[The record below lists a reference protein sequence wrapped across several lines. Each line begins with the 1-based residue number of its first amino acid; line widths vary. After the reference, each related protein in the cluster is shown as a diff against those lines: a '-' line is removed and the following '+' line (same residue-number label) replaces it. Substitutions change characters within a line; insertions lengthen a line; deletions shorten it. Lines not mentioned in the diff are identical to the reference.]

1 MGTPAP
7 EHPID
12 EDLARRLLQNQHP
25 DLATLPISTADSGFD
40 NVLFRLGDDFA
51 VRLPRRAI
59 GAELAASEHRWLP
72 ELAERLPLP
81 VPVPVRIGAPA
92 LGYPWPWSVV
102 RWVAGTSAEIAP
114 VRDAHDGARKLAE
127 FLRALHIPA
136 PDDAPHNPWRGIP
149 LTDRVER
156 TLATID
162 GLRARGADLDLDEV
176 AAAFERA
183 ARRPAWSGHPVWLH
197 GDLHP
202 RHVLTVDGQ
211 ISGVIDF
218 GDLTSGDPATDLAAV
233 WMLLPLQ
240 GHEAFRSVYGPDDDT
255 WERGRGWAIVFGA
268 MLLEIGL
275 NDGDQPRRHVAE
287 TTLLRAIEAP

>member
-12 EDLARRLLQNQHP
+12 ADLARRLLRDQHA
-25 DLATLPISTADSGFD
+25 DLADLPLHEVDSGFD
-40 NVLFRLGDDFA
+40 NVLFRLGDDLA

-59 GAELAASEHRWLP
+59 GADLAANEHRWLP
-72 ELAERLPLP
+72 KLAEHLPLP

-102 RWVAGTSAEIAP
+102 RWVAGTSAEVAP
-114 VRDAHDGARKLAE
+114 IRDADRGASTLAE
-127 FLRALHIPA
+127 FLRALHRPA
-136 PDDAPHNPWRGIP
+136 HDDAPHNPWRGIP
-149 LTDRVER
+149 LTDRLDR

-162 GLRARGADLDLDEV
+162 GLRARGTDLDLDAV
-176 AAAFERA
+176 AEAFERA
-183 ARRPAWSGHPVWLH
+183 ARRPAWAGTPVWLH

-202 RHVLTVDGQ
+202 RHVLTVDGR

-218 GDLTSGDPATDLAAV
+218 GDLTSGDPATDLAAA

-240 GHEAFRSVYGPDDDT
+240 GHESFRNDYGPDHDT

-268 MLLEIGL
+268 LLLEVGL
-275 NDGDQPRRHVAE
+275 NDGDEARRRVADA
-287 TTLLRAIEAP
+287 TLRRTIAAA